1 MTPLLGICPKGL
13 TGRTKTDT
21 RTPAFLAALFT
32 IAKDGPKGPSTDEKI
47 NKGGLS
53 LRWNITQ
60 L

>member
-1 MTPLLGICPKGL
+1 MTLLLGIYPKGL
-13 TGRTKTDT
+13 TERTKTDT

-32 IAKDGPKGPSTDEKI
+32 TAKDGPKGPSTDEQI

-53 LRWNITQ
+53 LRWNIIQ